1 MTENNNDL
9 RDLQQII
16 EQLYPNLNDIPVNT
30 VASSISGEGD
40 DLSVNFLITVDDKL
54 IQPFISESSDTAKFK
69 TVTSIEKG
77 RGKINYDLYIEF
89 TFMFNSSKMVF
100 QVKFDADN
108 PEIQKRYLE
117 ALKKVES
124 FKFFIA
130 DKDKKIQKAL
140 EMEWYYYKNKKVLT
154 KFGKVNFGYKQ

>member
-1 MTENNNDL
+1 MIEDNNT
-9 RDLQQII
+9 DLQKLQTII
-16 EQLYPNLNDIPVNT
+16 EQMYPNLNDIPINT
-30 VASSISGEGD
+30 IASSITGSGE
-40 DLSVNFLITVDDKL
+40 DLSVNFLITVDEKL

-89 TFMFNSSKMVF
+89 NFMFNSSKMVF

-117 ALKKVES
+117 ALKTVES
-124 FKFFIA
+124 FKFFIV
-130 DKDKKIQKAL
+130 DKDRKIQKAM
-140 EMEWYYYKNKKVLT
+140 EMEWYFYKNKKVLT
-154 KFGKVNFGYKQ
+154 KLGKVNFGYK